1 MRRIEKLNPVTR
13 VKAERFLVLC
23 EAAGY
28 PVKIL
33 DTLRT
38 ETEQNAIP
46 AANTNAKYP
55 NSMHNWGLAFDFC
68 RNIKG
73 REFDNSDKFYEQ
85 VSKIG
90 KECGLFWGGDFK
102 SLKGDLGHLEDQNHG
117 TISSL
122 ISRWGTPE
130 MFIKAW

>member
-1 MRRIEKLNPVTR
+1 MRGIEKLNPTVKL
-13 VKAERFLVLC
+13 KAEYFLGKC
-23 EAAGY
+23 ESQGY

-38 ETEQNAIP
+38 EAEQNAIP

-55 NSMHNWGLAFDFC
+55 NSYHNWGLAFDFC

-73 REFDNSDKFYEQ
+73 REFTNEDKFFEA
-85 VSKIG
+85 VGEIG
-90 KECGLFWGGDFK
+90 KSCGLFWGGDFK
-102 SLKGDLGHLEDQNHG
+102 TFKGDIGHLQDDTFG
-117 TISSL
+117 TIKAL

-130 MFIKAW
+130 LFIKSW